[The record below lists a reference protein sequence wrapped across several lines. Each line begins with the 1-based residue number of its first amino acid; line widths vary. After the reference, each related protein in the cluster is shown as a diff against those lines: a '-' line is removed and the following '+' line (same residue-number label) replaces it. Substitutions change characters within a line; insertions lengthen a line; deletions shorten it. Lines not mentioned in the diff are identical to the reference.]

1 MTRIVRRSEITHVE
15 AQGDYARLHTAEGS
29 HLLRVPLTQLETE
42 WAPAG
47 FVRIHRSLLVALA
60 HVAELRMDG
69 GRCSVRLSDGDRARR
84 QPAPDPGAA
93 RPLPAARRMRR
104 P

>member
-1 MTRIVRRSEITHVE
+1 MRT
-15 AQGDYARLHTAEGS
+15 
-29 HLLRVPLTQLETE
+29 PLTQLESE

-69 GRCSVRLSDGDRARR
+69 GRCSVRLSDGTELGVSRR
-84 QPAPDPGAA
+84 QTRELRDLYLRRAP
-93 RPLPAARRMRR
+93 
-104 P
+104 